1 LSKPITYSS
10 VIEVFVKFPVIPQ
23 RLLYLLI
30 WVQPKN
36 HSPRCHYLITSFCC
50 YINSNTCTGK
60 IKMLKKKSLNLRLSD
75 RRLNI
80 LREYAVLTDK
90 TMTGVIEDFID
101 SLPNAKI
108 GNSSVIPLPVNSGD
122 LN

>member
-1 LSKPITYSS
+1 MIT
-10 VIEVFVKFPVIPQ
+10 
-23 RLLYLLI
+23 
-30 WVQPKN
+30 
-36 HSPRCHYLITSFCC
+36 T
-50 YINSNTCTGK
+50 
-60 IKMLKKKSLNLRLSD
+60 MKKKYFNLRLSD

-108 GNSSVIPLPVNSGD
+108 VNSSTIPFP
-122 LN
+122 LNPKD

>member
-1 LSKPITYSS
+1 
-10 VIEVFVKFPVIPQ
+10 
-23 RLLYLLI
+23 
-30 WVQPKN
+30 
-36 HSPRCHYLITSFCC
+36 
-50 YINSNTCTGK
+50 
-60 IKMLKKKSLNLRLSD
+60 MLKKKSLNLRLSD